1 MANILSVTI
10 KNNKIEEALQEMK
23 RQATNGLNAIGLTA
37 EGYAKEDCPVD
48 TGRLRNSINFATE
61 NSTGSGEDAPKVTP
75 EELTLYLGT
84 NVEYAEYVELG
95 TGIYA
100 SNGAGRKTPWYYY
113 SEKLGRYVLTHGIK
127 PTHFLRDAMANHG
140 DEYRSIM
147 DAALKS

>member
-84 NVEYAEYVELG
+84 NVEYAEYVEL
-95 TGIYA
+95 
-100 SNGAGRKTPWYYY
+100 N
-113 SEKLGRYVLTHGIK
+113 EKARHNPPQFGGGK
-127 PTHFLRDAMANHG
+127 AHFLRDAMASHG